1 MASFPPPNAG
11 PSQIR
16 DYLVRIL
23 TLKHD
28 TTTNLAQQIA
38 DLWQLGRGVDFRQ
51 ATLDYT
57 DESFR
62 RVFGDAT
69 GPFLY
74 QSARED
80 CIAQWRASTAG
91 TLNRW
96 ALVGFP
102 VLGVFLFIR
111 AWHQPSGDRAQ
122 RALGDA
128 WWALGPP
135 LLISGF
141 FEVDYSAVVSGVAM
155 GIGLFAT
162 MCAVACSISNSD
174 HRWQSSTEKATWE
187 KRLV

>member
-16 DYLVRIL
+16 DYLVQIL

-28 TTTNLAQQIA
+28 TTTDFAQQIA

-51 ATLDYT
+51 ATLDST
-57 DESFR
+57 DEAFR

-80 CIAQWRASTAG
+80 CIAQWRASPAG
-91 TLNRW
+91 TLNHW

-102 VLGVFLFIR
+102 VLGVFLLIR
-111 AWHQPSGDRAQ
+111 AWRQPSEDRVQ

-128 WWALGPP
+128 FWAFGPP

-141 FEVDYSAVVSGVAM
+141 FEINYSAAVSGVAM
-155 GIGLFAT
+155 GFGLFAT
-162 MCAVACSISNSD
+162 MLAVVSNISNHG
-174 HRWQSSTEKATWE
+174 HRWQSSTEKTTGE
-187 KRLV
+187 RRLA